1 MATTIAPGALVE
13 HSVWGRGKALEVDP
27 PYVSAHFPSL
37 QATPQGPVRKLQ
49 LTAPQLSLS
58 AVQSDPALDHVS
70 LPSKERKTTVR
81 RPKQPPKPVVA
92 VHTLDQTIAWFE
104 TAFPGRF
111 ADERLM
117 RDEIAPRRL
126 AHDLFVARFGEGR
139 GARLLEDASHDVIA
153 DGLKDLYRATNVSSR
168 FEAKAATEGLS
179 DGAAAAR
186 VLEALLALL
195 QTPDAASFDA
205 LVNAVGALPAPA
217 AGSRVLTWP
226 NVTVLPFLADPARFM
241 VLKPDIS
248 KLTAARL
255 GVDLAYSSPPAW
267 RTYETLLGM
276 SADLLARLAPL
287 GARDY
292 IDVQSFLWVTRD
304 LD

>member
-1 MATTIAPGALVE
+1 MATTIAPGVLVE
-13 HSVWGRGKALEVDP
+13 HTVWGLGKALDVQP
-27 PYVSAHFPSL
+27 PYVTAHFPSL
-37 QATPQGPVRKLQ
+37 QETPQGPVRKLQ
-49 LTAPQLSLS
+49 LAAPQLSLS
-58 AVQSDPALDHVS
+58 AVQSDPVFDRVS
-70 LPSKERKTTVR
+70 LPSKERKTSR
-81 RPKQPPKPVVA
+81 QPKRPPRPVVA
-92 VHTLDQTIAWFE
+92 VHTLEQLMAWFE

-139 GARLLEDASHDVIA
+139 GARLLEAASHDLIA
-153 DGLKDLYRATNVSSR
+153 DGLKDLYRATNISSR
-168 FEAKAATEGLS
+168 FEAKAATEGLN

-195 QTPDAASFDA
+195 HAPDAASFDA
-205 LVNAVGALPAPA
+205 LVTAVGALPVPA

-226 NVTVLPFLADPARFM
+226 NVTVLPFLADPTRFM
-241 VLKPDIS
+241 ALKPDIS

-255 GVDLAYSSPPAW
+255 GVDLAYSSPPTW
-267 RTYETLLGM
+267 RTYETLLAM

-292 IDVQSFLWVTRD
+292 IDAQSFLWVTRD